1 MDNESKQLI
10 FGRNEEPGLVAL
22 ESLAGD
28 EGRDEMLLFIRQD
41 GKTLQQR
48 EPFKPFFWLNN
59 PALMTD
65 SPIQAEI
72 VSLQGKNSYAWLC
85 SFDSWKALDK
95 CMAWLKKSK
104 GIRPGDPSSPVFL
117 LNDPI
122 QQHLMWT
129 GRTLFKGMVF
139 ADLRR
144 LQVDIETYTTPPFEF
159 SNPEREGDRIIAIAL
174 ADQTGW
180 TEVIP
185 GDGLNEKEM
194 LERFVEIVREKD
206 PDVIEGHN
214 LFKFDLPYLSLR
226 AKRHKV
232 KLALGRDGSV
242 PTSYP
247 SRFSIADRTISYPRA
262 ECFGRHIVDTYFL
275 AQAYDV
281 SHRSLES
288 FGLKDIAVHFGV
300 AAPERTYIE
309 GADIARIYEREPATL
324 MKYARDDI
332 LETEA
337 IGRLLSPSYFAQAQ
351 ILPFGYQNICVR
363 GNGTK
368 VDALLLREYLNQR
381 ASIPAPDMPRPYE
394 GGYTDIF
401 KFGVMAN
408 VHHCDVR
415 SLYPSIILKDGLTP
429 RFDELGIFLKLL
441 EFLRRLRLETKARM
455 NASKTNEERINLD
468 AFQSSFKI
476 LINSFYG
483 YLAFAQAHFS
493 DYSLAE
499 QITREGRDLLRRMIE
514 KLKKLGAEPIEIDT
528 DGIYFTPPAFK
539 TEAELDAFR
548 KKFQASLP
556 EGIDVEF
563 DGEYRA
569 MFSYKMKNYAL
580 LAEHDEIVIK
590 GAALKSRGLEPFQR
604 NFLREWLRLTLLN
617 KADEIPKL
625 YQSYR
630 DAIGRREWPIALLA
644 KSETLQ
650 DSPSTYQNK
659 IQGGDRGRNAAY
671 ELALKS
677 GRDYRAGDQISYY
690 VAGNSKR
697 VAVHTSAKLVS
708 DWNPERRD
716 ENIPYYLAKLD
727 ALLKKFDSN
736 APTTESSQ
744 QNLEL
749 DFG

>member
-1 MDNESKQLI
+1 MNEEFKQLI
-10 FGRNEEPGLVAL
+10 FGHNDEAGLVAL
-22 ESLAGD
+22 EPVAGA
-28 EGRDEMLLFIRQD
+28 EGRDEMLLFIRQ
-41 GKTLQQR
+41 GKETLQQR
-48 EPFKPFFWLNN
+48 ESFRPFFWITK
-59 PALMTD
+59 PEYVAEA
-65 SPIQAEI
+65 PIQPEI
-72 VSLQGKNSYAWLC
+72 ISLQGKNTYAWLC
-85 SFDSWKALDK
+85 VFDSWKSMDK

-104 GIRPGDPSSPVFL
+104 GIRPSDPASPVFI

-122 QQHLMWT
+122 QQHLLRT

-139 ADLRR
+139 AELRR
-144 LQVDIETYTTPPFEF
+144 LQVDIETYATPPFEF
-159 SNPEREGDRIIAIAL
+159 SNPDRESDRIIAIAL

-185 GDGLNEKEM
+185 GDRLNEKEM
-194 LERFVEIVREKD
+194 LERFVELVREKD

-214 LFKFDLPYLSLR
+214 LFKFDLPYLMTR

-232 KLALGRDGSV
+232 KLALGRDGSD
-242 PTSYP
+242 PSTYP
-247 SRFSIADRTISYPRA
+247 SRFSMADRTIAYPRA
-262 ECFGRHIVDTYFL
+262 EVFGRHIVDTYFL
-275 AQAYDV
+275 AQAYDI

-288 FGLKDIAVHFGV
+288 FGLKDIAIHFGV
-300 AAPERTYIE
+300 AAPDRTYIE
-309 GADIARIYEREPATL
+309 GDEITRTFDRDPARVIQ
-324 MKYARDDI
+324 YARDDI

-337 IGRLLSPSYFAQAQ
+337 ISRLLSPSYFAQAQ
-351 ILPFGYQNICVR
+351 ILPFSYQNICVR

-368 VDALLLREYLNQR
+368 VDALMIREYLHQL
-381 ASIPAPDMPRPYE
+381 ASIPAPDLPRPYE

-401 KFGVMAN
+401 KVGVMSN

-429 RFDELGIFLKLL
+429 RSDELSIFLKLL
-441 EFLRRLRLETKARM
+441 DYLRRLRLETKARM
-455 NASKTNEERINLD
+455 NASKSHEERINLD

-493 DYSLAE
+493 DYALAE
-499 QITREGRDLLRRMIE
+499 RITQEGRDLLRRMIE
-514 KLKKLGAEPIEIDT
+514 ELKRMGAEPIEIDT
-528 DGIYFTPPAFK
+528 DGIYFIPPAFK
-539 TEAELDAFR
+539 SKAELEKFR
-548 KKFQASLP
+548 KAFQESLP

-563 DGEYRA
+563 DGEYHA

-580 LAEHDEIVIK
+580 LADHDEIIIK

-604 NFLREWLRLTLLN
+604 NFLREWLRLTLQN
-617 KADEIPKL
+617 KNAEIPKL

-630 DAIGRREWPIALLA
+630 DAISRREWPITMLA

-650 DSPSTYQNK
+650 DSPETYQGK
-659 IQGGDRGRNAAY
+659 IKGGDRGRNAAY

-677 GRDYRAGDQISYY
+677 GREYRAGDQISYY
-690 VAGNSKR
+690 VTGNNKR

-708 DWNPERRD
+708 DWDPNRRD
-716 ENIPYYLAKLD
+716 ENVPYYLAKLD
-727 ALLKKFDSN
+727 ALLEKFDSKPPSPE
-736 APTTESSQ
+736 AGE
-744 QNLEL
+744 NLEL